1 MPYEESKFLV
11 DENGEAAG
19 ADFKMSDKQAMKKV
33 VKMIL
38 PKANRKQRR
47 AKAVELMGVLHGR

>member
-1 MPYEESKFLV
+1 MESKFYN
-11 DENGEAAG
+11 DDNGEAAG

-47 AKAVELMGVLHGR
+47 AKAVELMGVLHAR